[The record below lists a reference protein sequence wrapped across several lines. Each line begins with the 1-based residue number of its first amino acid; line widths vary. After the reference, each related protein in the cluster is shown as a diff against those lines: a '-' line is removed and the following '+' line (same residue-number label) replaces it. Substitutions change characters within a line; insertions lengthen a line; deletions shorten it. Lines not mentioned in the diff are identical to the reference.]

1 MSRQERAPLRI
12 IAHNG
17 SSEWGGAE
25 IALVDLLLGLAGRGH
40 QVTLFCNNWPIV
52 EAAQAKG
59 LEARRLRLGGDLA
72 IHNALRLS
80 AVLRRERPDAFVVG
94 TFRKLWLAAWAAKMA
109 KVPNVLARIGL
120 SSDTPRNF
128 KYRFVLRRWVDRV
141 VFVANGMRSSY
152 SDAIPEINDRLTTI
166 YKGVPPLARRLSKEA
181 ARGTLDLPT
190 DVPVVGNIS
199 RLVSQKR
206 LDRVL
211 ESMVFLHE
219 NAHLAIAGDG
229 PLRGALGQHARG
241 LGLRQRV
248 HFLGFQPNIAPF
260 LDAIDVLVITSD
272 REGMSGAML
281 EAMARG
287 IPVISTDVSGAR
299 EALEAETSG
308 HPPGL
313 VTGSTPPQIASALNS
328 ILYDRALL
336 EGMGQAAKDRCRE
349 RFSFEAMLDG
359 WEAVL

>member
-1 MSRQERAPLRI
+1 
-12 IAHNG
+12 
-17 SSEWGGAE
+17 
-25 IALVDLLLGLAGRGH
+25 
-40 QVTLFCNNWPIV
+40 
-52 EAAQAKG
+52 
-59 LEARRLRLGGDLA
+59 
-72 IHNALRLS
+72 
-80 AVLRRERPDAFVVG
+80 
-94 TFRKLWLAAWAAKMA
+94 
-109 KVPNVLARIGL
+109 
-120 SSDTPRNF
+120 
-128 KYRFVLRRWVDRV
+128 
-141 VFVANGMRSSY
+141 MRSSY
-152 SDAIPEINDRLTTI
+152 SDAIPEIDDRLTTI
-166 YKGVPPLARRLSKEA
+166 YKGVPPLGRRLSKEA
-181 ARGTLDLPT
+181 ARRTLGLPT

-211 ESMVFLHE
+211 ESLVFLHE
-219 NAHLAIAGDG
+219 DSHLAIAGDG
-229 PLRGALGQHARG
+229 PLRGALGQRARA

-299 EALEAETSG
+299 EALEAENNG

-336 EGMGQAAKDRCRE
+336 EGMGQAAKDRCTE